1 MENIGVIVLFLIIS
15 IISGIIKKAKEKEQE
30 KGTTTFFNAKGKPI
44 LPKER
49 KRGNSISSILKEIM
63 QGDTINKMKENSPR
77 KNYSIPITSIDDDN
91 NYTSSKRENNN
102 QTERKVT
109 RNTTLNLK
117 TDHDFSA
124 PYNKKKRVKKLTVK
138 KLLKNKNDVRK
149 AMIFNEIINKNRTF
163 NF

>member
-1 MENIGVIVLFLIIS
+1 MENIGIIVLFLIIS

-63 QGDTINKMKENSPR
+63 QGDTINKMKENSLR
-77 KNYSIPITSIDDDN
+77 KNYSIPINSINDDN
-91 NYTSSKRENNN
+91 SYTSSKRENSN
-102 QTERKVT
+102 QTERKVAKK
-109 RNTTLNLK
+109 NSLNLK
-117 TDHDFSA
+117 TNHDFSDH
-124 PYNKKKRVKKLTVK
+124 YNKKKKVKKLTVK
-138 KLLKNKNDVRK
+138 KLLRNKNDVRK
-149 AMIFNEIINKNRTF
+149 AIIFNEIINKNKTF